1 MNERVNIFLLHFIA
15 ERPIDKGFRLFMLVG
30 R

>member
-1 MNERVNIFLLHFIA
+1 MKGVNIFLLHFIA